1 MCIRDR
7 FLTGPNLEISMDIG
21 PGDCIYVP
29 ANSVHQPI
37 NESNSEVME
46 LVVARNTPVEIVV
59 EYNPAE
65 SELS

>member
-1 MCIRDR
+1 MANI
-7 FLTGPNLEISMDIG
+7 FGLGGLEISMDIG

-37 NESNSEVME
+37 NDSNSEVME